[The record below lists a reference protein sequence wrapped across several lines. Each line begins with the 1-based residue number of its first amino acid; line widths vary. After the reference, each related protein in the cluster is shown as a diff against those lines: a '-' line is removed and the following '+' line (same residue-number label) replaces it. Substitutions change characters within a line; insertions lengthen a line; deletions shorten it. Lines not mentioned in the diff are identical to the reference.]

1 MNYITI
7 DGELVTPKTEAMA
20 YEQTNH
26 RMDTL
31 EQNIQND
38 FAGVR
43 QEITETVN
51 STMSS
56 IIEQDH
62 RLNRWSCSIMESFG
76 CSDKEANRLRFP

>member
-38 FAGVR
+38 R
-43 QEITETVN
+43 NCKQY
-51 STMSS
+51 
-56 IIEQDH
+56 
-62 RLNRWSCSIMESFG
+62 R
-76 CSDKEANRLRFP
+76 

>member
-31 EQNIQND
+31 EQNIHL
-38 FAGVR
+38 V
-43 QEITETVN
+43 
-51 STMSS
+51 
-56 IIEQDH
+56 
-62 RLNRWSCSIMESFG
+62 SFILVVVHY
-76 CSDKEANRLRFP
+76 SFSF